1 MATVDRREFL
11 NSIAGLSAAGLV
23 NASGILPHEAEA
35 SDEKF
40 ATKMR
45 FGLVTYMWG
54 YDWDLP
60 TLIANCEKA
69 GAAGVELRTGH
80 AHGVEPGISKHKQR
94 EVKLRF
100 ADSPVK
106 LVGLGTNEAFH
117 YVDSQALKRSVQRA
131 KEFIELSHAIGGSGT
146 KVKPNDLP
154 PGVPHQ
160 QTIEQIG
167 KALNELGVYA
177 ADLGQQVRLE
187 VHGQCA
193 PLPTIAAIMEVAHNP
208 NVAVCWNSNPQDLQ
222 GEGLEHNFRLVEN
235 RLGATLHARQLD
247 GKQYPYPQ
255 LFKLLQGIHY
265 DGWVLIEASDKPPD
279 RVAALAH
286 ERQVFDKLANA

>member
-1 MATVDRREFL
+1 METVDRRGFL
-11 NSIAGLSAAGLV
+11 NSIAALAAAGL
-23 NASGILPHEAEA
+23 AELSGVLARDAEA
-35 SDEKF
+35 SGEKS

-60 TLIANCEKA
+60 TLITNCEKA

-80 AHGVEPGISKHKQR
+80 AHGVEPGISNDKQR
-94 EVKLRF
+94 EVKRRF

-117 YVDSQALKRSVQRA
+117 HIDSRALKKSIQRA

-154 PGVPHQ
+154 AGVPHKK
-160 QTIEQIG
+160 TIEQIG
-167 KALNELGVYA
+167 KALNELGIYA
-177 ADLGQQVRLE
+177 ANLGQQVRLE

-193 PLPTIAAIMEVAHNP
+193 PLQTIAAIMDVADNP
-208 NVAVCWNSNPQDLQ
+208 SVGVCWNSNPEDLQ
-222 GEGLEHNFRLVEN
+222 GGGLEHNFRLVEN
-235 RLGATLHARQLD
+235 RLGATLHSRQLD
-247 GKQYPYPQ
+247 GKNYPYPQ

-265 DGWVLIEASDKPPD
+265 DGWVLIEASDKPSD
-279 RVAALAH
+279 RVGALAH
-286 ERQVFDKLANA
+286 ERQMFEKLAKI